1 MTKPVIYWIENDGPG
16 RLAILARPQ
25 GDDAL
30 EGEIQGW
37 RDSSIH
43 VVVSMLTEADNA
55 RLGLSAEAEL
65 CRSNGLQFV
74 SFPME
79 DFGVPASIEV
89 ALQLVTDLNDL
100 LASGKN
106 IGFHCHGCIGRAPLI
121 ASCVLMFSGKSAEA
135 AFELVA
141 VARGYPIPEARA
153 QAEWGKSFAR
163 ELSSSGL
170 TS

>member
-1 MTKPVIYWIENDGPG
+1 MAKPIIYWIENEGAG
-16 RLAILARPQ
+16 RIAILARPQ

-37 RDSSIH
+37 RDAGID
-43 VVVSMLTEADNA
+43 VVVSMLTEADN
-55 RLGLSAEAEL
+55 LYLELSAEAEL

-74 SFPME
+74 SFPLE
-79 DFGVPASIEV
+79 DFGVPASV
-89 ALQLVTDLNDL
+89 DATLQLVRDLNDL

-121 ASCVLMFSGKSAEA
+121 ASCVLMFSGKSAET
-135 AFELVA
+135 AFELVS

-153 QAEWGKSFAR
+153 QAEWGKNFAR
-163 ELSSSGL
+163 ELSSFVRR
-170 TS
+170 